1 MERLFK
7 QNLSRESFE
16 VIVVDDGSVDKT
28 RDVLNGFEKESNFFH
43 FRQKNQG
50 QGNARN
56 LALKHARGQ
65 IVLFIGDDIYAEN
78 DFVKAHIDFHF
89 DYPEE
94 NTACLGGIEWFPGN
108 ETNDF
113 MTWLTHGGPQFA
125 YYKLKDGQ
133 EVDFRYFYTSNI
145 SLKISLL
152 KEERFDP
159 DFKSY
164 GWEDIEL
171 GYRLCKKFMLKIIY
185 KQKILAYHDHIINE
199 ESLKKRML
207 SVGTSAKL
215 FEKKQN
221 EVRVVPK
228 GLKLIILKLISFSP
242 IIFILYIVKR
252 IFPFAKKYYWY
263 ALSKRYFILGLKNV

>member
-16 VIVVDDGSVDKT
+16 VIAVDDGSVDNT
-28 RDVLNGFEKESNFFH
+28 QEVLKKFEKENNFFH
-43 FRQKNQG
+43 YRQENQG

-56 LALKHARGQ
+56 LALKNARGQ
-65 IVLFIGDDIYAEN
+65 IVLFIGDDIYVEK
-78 DFVKAHIDFHF
+78 DFLKAHIDFHF
-89 DYPEE
+89 DHPEE
-94 NTACLGGIEWFPGN
+94 NTACLGRIEWLPEN
-108 ETNDF
+108 ETNEF

-145 SLKISLL
+145 SLKTTLL
-152 KEERFDP
+152 KAERFDS

-171 GYRLCKKFMLKIIY
+171 GYRLCKKFKLKIIY
-185 KQKILAYHDHIINE
+185 KEKILAYHDHVLNE
-199 ESLKKRML
+199 ESLKKRMM
-207 SVGTSAKL
+207 SIGKSALL
-215 FEKKQN
+215 FEKKQS
-221 EVRVVPK
+221 EVQVVPK
-228 GLKLIILKLISFSP
+228 GIKLIILKLISFP
-242 IIFILYIVKR
+242 PVIFVLFILKI

-263 ALSKRYFILGLKNV
+263 ALSKRYFILGMKNV